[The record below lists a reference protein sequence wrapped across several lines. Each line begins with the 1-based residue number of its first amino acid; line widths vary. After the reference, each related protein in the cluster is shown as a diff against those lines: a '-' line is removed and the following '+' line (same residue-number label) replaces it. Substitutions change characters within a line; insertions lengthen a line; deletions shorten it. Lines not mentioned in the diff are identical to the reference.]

1 MTADLLFDDVDA
13 LSVPSGQRYRVAIGK
28 TFPIKLNFARPPL
41 RWVADRDR
49 VLDID
54 DDSGPDAVVKTT
66 ALGSSLIQVFS
77 GDREVYRLRIIVR
90 ERNDQT
96 VTVGMKFTNVRP
108 VEVP

>member
-13 LSVPSGQRYRVAIGK
+13 LSVPSGQRYRVAIGE

-41 RWVADRDR
+41 RWAADRDR
-49 VLDID
+49 VLDIND
-54 DDSGPDAVVKTT
+54 DGGPDAVVKTT

-77 GDREVYRLRIIVR
+77 GEREVYRLRIIVR